1 MTGEVP
7 LYLVISLDSINVCSR
22 LSRNSLHNVHCITVQ
37 AVSHLPV
44 SVAAILAPDIVQA
57 VENGKMVSL
66 SLITLA
72 ALNNTLEVLHK
83 VKNVTTSDAENLF
96 SQQQVN
102 LSRYF
107 CTQHLL
113 SAYLDTIMA

>member
-7 LYLVISLDSINVCSR
+7 LYLVIPMDSINVCCH
-22 LSRNSLHNVHCITVQ
+22 LSLNSLHNVHCITVQ
-37 AVSHLPV
+37 AISHLPV

-57 VENGKMVSL
+57 VEKGETVSL

-72 ALNNTLEVLHK
+72 ALNNTLEVMHK

-107 CTQHLL
+107 CSNKTYYQPI
-113 SAYLDTIMA
+113 S